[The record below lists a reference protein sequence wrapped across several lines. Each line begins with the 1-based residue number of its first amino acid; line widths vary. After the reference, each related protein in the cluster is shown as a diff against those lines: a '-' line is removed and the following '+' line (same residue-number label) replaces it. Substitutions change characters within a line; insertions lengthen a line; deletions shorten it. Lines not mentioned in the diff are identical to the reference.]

1 MHKSVLLDESIA
13 YLNIHDESNIVDCTL
28 GYGGHSS
35 EILKRIKRGFL
46 FAFDQDEKAITSSKA
61 RLSAIGDNYEIIYSN
76 FANLEAELNKR
87 NVKHVD
93 GVLYDLGVS
102 SPQLDEG
109 DRGFSFHQDAKL
121 DMRMNQNNSLSA
133 WNVVNE
139 YSYKQLVDIFYRYGE
154 EKFAPSIAK
163 KIISSRPIETT
174 LDLVEV
180 IKNAVPEKYRRE
192 KHPARKVFQAIR
204 IEVND
209 ELNVFEQ
216 SLRQALKMISKN
228 GRICV
233 ITFHSLEDKICKDIF
248 KEVTSLDPSFKNL
261 PVIPEEYL
269 PKYKVIKTISP
280 SAEELTLN
288 PRARSAKLRVIER
301 IG

>member
-76 FANLEAELNKR
+76 FSNLEAELNKR

-121 DMRMNQNNSLSA
+121 DMRMNQNNSLS
-133 WNVVNE
+133 
-139 YSYKQLVDIFYRYGE
+139 S
-154 EKFAPSIAK
+154 
-163 KIISSRPIETT
+163 T
-174 LDLVEV
+174 L
-180 IKNAVPEKYRRE
+180 R
-192 KHPARKVFQAIR
+192 
-204 IEVND
+204 
-209 ELNVFEQ
+209 
-216 SLRQALKMISKN
+216 
-228 GRICV
+228 
-233 ITFHSLEDKICKDIF
+233 
-248 KEVTSLDPSFKNL
+248 
-261 PVIPEEYL
+261 
-269 PKYKVIKTISP
+269 
-280 SAEELTLN
+280 
-288 PRARSAKLRVIER
+288 
-301 IG
+301 